1 MTIAK
6 TVKSKTK
13 SFETRIVY
21 IQTVPIRL
29 SLKCYSNGRY
39 LERISDIYGYRRG
52 FIISVEDPKN
62 DLFPVKMLSQLF

>member
-29 SLKCYSNGRY
+29 SFKCYSNGRY
-39 LERISDIYGYRRG
+39 LE
-52 FIISVEDPKN
+52 
-62 DLFPVKMLSQLF
+62 